1 MKKIMAILLLLS
13 SFRALSAEAVLS
25 VTLDPEQSTIP
36 VSASRELILEVHI
49 AEGWHIN
56 SAKPLD
62 QYSIPSSLRLEQSPG
77 SGLSLTDIRYPEGKI
92 VRTGWGGDLSLYEG
106 SLKITFTLN
115 TASDIRPGDHD
126 FRVLFTFQACNDLT
140 CLSPETVSVVGKLR
154 VTEKISEN
162 VVLGTVQPAE
172 EEDRENTVPAEEFSV
187 TAAGGE
193 VAAAEGPFGNK
204 SMFLILLIV
213 FVMGLALNLTPC
225 VYPLIPVTMSYFI
238 AQKDRRSP
246 VLLAFLYVLGLALT
260 YSLIGTLAAFGGKM
274 MGSLLAHPATLIFFA
289 LLMLALSLSMFGL
302 YEFRLPSGLTRAGG
316 GSRSGAFGAL
326 VMGLTMGI
334 VAAPCIGPF
343 VVSLLSFVAQ
353 KGSVITGFFTFF
365 VLALGLGVPYLLL
378 GIFSGKIARLPRSGE
393 WLNGVRIFFGLAL
406 IGMAIYFILPL
417 LPVKIAALI
426 LPVYMIAAAI
436 YYALIDRSGQNL
448 PGFLRIKTLI
458 AMLVL
463 ALGILMIKPGASAG
477 EMLSWKKYSPEI
489 LEQAMETGNPVIIDF
504 YADWC
509 SPCKEL
515 EHITF
520 ADPDVKAMLAEFV
533 RLKVDLTVGNAES
546 EAVREAFGVSGVP
559 TLVFYTKEGRE
570 RRDLRLA
577 GFEKPSDFVLRLKSV
592 LQP

>member
-1 MKKIMAILLLLS
+1 MKKILAILLLLS
-13 SFRALSAEAVLS
+13 GFRALSAEAVVS
-25 VTLDPEQSTIP
+25 VTLDPERSGMP
-36 VSASRELILEVHI
+36 ASAGREMVLEVRI

-62 QYSIPSSLRLEQSPG
+62 KYSIPSSLRLDMPEN
-77 SGLSLTDIRYPEGKI
+77 SGLSIGNIRYPEGKI
-92 VRTGWGGDLSLYEG
+92 VSTGWGGDLSLYEG

-115 TASDIRPGDHD
+115 TAPDILSGDHD
-126 FRVLFTFQACNDLT
+126 FRILFTYQACNDLT
-140 CLSPETVSVVGKLR
+140 CLSPETVFADGKLR
-154 VTEKISEN
+154 ITEAISEN
-162 VVLGTVQPAE
+162 AWNGRENEGSEISIPAE
-172 EEDRENTVPAEEFSV
+172 NVSPVATDGED
-187 TAAGGE
+187 
-193 VAAAEGPFGNK
+193 AAAEGPFANK

-225 VYPLIPVTMSYFI
+225 VYPLIPITMSYFI
-238 AQKDRRSP
+238 AQKERCSP
-246 VLLAFLYVLGLALT
+246 VLLAFMYVLGLALT

-326 VMGLTMGI
+326 IMGLTMGI
-334 VAAPCIGPF
+334 VAAPCVGPF

-353 KGSVITGFFTFF
+353 TGNLITGFFTFF

-406 IGMAIYFILPL
+406 IGMAIYFVLPL
-417 LPVKIAALI
+417 LPEKIATLI
-426 LPVYMIAAAI
+426 LPVYMIAAAV
-436 YYALIDRSGQNL
+436 YYALIDRSGQAL

-463 ALGILMIKPGASAG
+463 ALGVLMIKPAATAG
-477 EMLSWKKYSPEI
+477 ETLSWEKYSPRQ
-489 LEQAMETGNPVIIDF
+489 LEQALEEGRPVIIDF

-509 SPCKEL
+509 NPCKEL

-520 ADPDVKAMLAEFV
+520 ADPEVKALLAEFV
-533 RLKVDLTVGNAES
+533 RLKVDLTVANAES
-546 EAVREAFGVSGVP
+546 EAVRGSFDIAGVP
-559 TLVFYTKEGRE
+559 TLVFYTKKGEE
-570 RRDLRLA
+570 RKELRLT
-577 GFEKPSDFVLRLKSV
+577 GFEKPADFVLRIKGV